1 VSRHHGYAKLRGTKH
16 EEVRNRQGDKGE
28 AAGEA
33 AMACDWVDMSE
44 VSVVASSRLGVLGG
58 VKGAR

>member
-1 VSRHHGYAKLRGTKH
+1 MSRHHGCAKLRGTKH

-28 AAGEA
+28 AAV
-33 AMACDWVDMSE
+33 ACDWLDMSE